1 MPLLFRFTLLLNEI
15 SITKQNLSCLMGS
28 QRMPYSSWIRCSLES
43 NLLRTIHKHLFVQ
56 GVTFRWAI
64 KWLEKPAI
72 RGFASDKW
80 SYSGLAKGKEKQAF
94 CYWRGRDKMAL
105 SCKSYLLGFV
115 CGFVLCFFFLLLAD
129 RFKKLKNF
137 LLHFETYLNIY
148 LLRQVLFKW
157 KYFKTLMP
165 YSKYSIA
172 LRQKTIFLAIFIEI
186 Q

>member
-1 MPLLFRFTLLLNEI
+1 MTLLFWFTLLLNEI
-15 SITKQNLSCLMGS
+15 SITKQNLSCVMGN

-56 GVTFRWAI
+56 GLSFRWAI
-64 KWLEKPAI
+64 KWLEKLAI

-80 SYSGLAKGKEKQAF
+80 SYSLLAKGKENQAF
-94 CYWRGRDKMAL
+94 CYWRGRGKMAL
-105 SCKSYLLGFV
+105 SCKSYLLGVVF
-115 CGFVLCFFFLLLAD
+115 GFVLWVFLLLAD

-148 LLRQVLFKW
+148 LLRQRLFKW
-157 KYFKTLMP
+157 KYFKKLMP

-172 LRQKTIFLAIFIEI
+172 LRQKILFLAIFIEI